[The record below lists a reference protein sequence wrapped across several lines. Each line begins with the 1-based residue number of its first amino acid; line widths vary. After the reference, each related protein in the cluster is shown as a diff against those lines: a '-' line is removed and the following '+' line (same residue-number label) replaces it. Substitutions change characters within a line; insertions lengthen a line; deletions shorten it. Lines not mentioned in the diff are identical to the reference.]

1 MAAPSMQMND
11 DNPYKQF
18 QHDLFFAGDNH
29 PRHGFANVGQLAE
42 SGEMVR
48 WQFTTQKLAT
58 EADATTLVSCAPSI
72 ALSTT
77 ENHAARSTTGDVTL
91 RSSPGVSATTSALFG
106 WKG

>member
-18 QHDLFFAGDNH
+18 QHDLFFTGDNH

-48 WQFTTQKLAT
+48 WQYNTQNVPT
-58 EADATTLVSCAPSI
+58 EADATTLVSCSSYNASFI
-72 ALSTT
+72 TDERAVRLTMG
-77 ENHAARSTTGDVTL
+77 NVTL

-106 WKG
+106 WTG